1 MSKTYLIWNIINKA
15 RVPYLSIHRATM
27 LKHTYLSIDAVQI
40 STRIKQNYDR
50 ALPTYF
56 EPGLDINKGE
66 RASFGAEADRFGD
79 PFDVEFSYDKK
90 S

>member
-1 MSKTYLIWNIINKA
+1 
-15 RVPYLSIHRATM
+15 M